1 MDDQLDELVR
11 ADVDRRILQMIA
23 EQPTVEEQQETL
35 QEVDQAVYYLW
46 WERRIEAA
54 LHGENVSGWR
64 AKRQRVQAGHNSSG
78 PALDGED
85 VSGPRA
91 KRQRVQAG
99 HNSSGPPE

>member
-1 MDDQLDELVR
+1 MDDRLDELER
-11 ADVDRRILQMIA
+11 ANVDHRILQMIA

-35 QEVDQAVYYLW
+35 QDLEKAVYYRS
-46 WERRIEAA
+46 WERLIEAA
-54 LHGENVSGWR
+54 LHGENVSGRR